1 MPTDILPIVIISGP
15 VGVGKTSVGGEI
27 SNILEQRATP
37 YTLIDF
43 DQLRHTFPRPTDDPW
58 NNVLALENL
67 KSVWSNCEKAG
78 ASNLLIS
85 YVVEEESFLT
95 ELSKK
100 IPSGETVIFQ
110 LSAAIGTL
118 HSRIQHREVGSGLE
132 WHQHRAGELLY
143 TLSRQSTP
151 CDHRINTDG
160 KQVTE
165 IAAEIVDWVRWR
177 V

>member
-27 SNILEQRATP
+27 SNILEQRSIPHTF
-37 YTLIDF
+37 IDF
-43 DQLRHTFPRPTDDPW
+43 DQLRYTFPRPTDDPW

-78 ASNLLIS
+78 ASNLIIS

-100 IPSGETVIFQ
+100 IPSSATVIFQ
-110 LSAAIGTL
+110 LSAPIGTL
-118 HSRIQHREVGSGLE
+118 YSRIQRRENDSGLV
-132 WHQHRAGELLY
+132 WHQNRACELLDI
-143 TLSRQSTP
+143 LSRQSTP
-151 CDHRINTDG
+151 CDHRINTDH

-165 IAAEIVDWVRWR
+165 IAVEIVDLVRWR
-177 V
+177 L